1 MADAVCINKNDVT
14 NVCKISIENNNLTI
28 KASNDNQ
35 QQITAASAFS
45 SSVEQ
50 QQQQQHL
57 DCLLKSSIY
66 DWDSPSSFT
75 GTVKRRPHTIANFE
89 CTQTINQP
97 SDRHTKT
104 TDNGPSEITANN
116 NVVLAKCQNKSI
128 SSGVNRKQKKVAG
141 HFRRQSIHN
150 LKTNKLVTPNSS
162 SLSTKNMQKSSRSQ
176 GVKEKPQ
183 KLRLSKNSDRNANS
197 TSNSPTHITANTAQ
211 GGTIRKTAH
220 KRTKYSSNDSSNGRG
235 PNNPFYQDENYME
248 FELFERE
255 IPNREIPQFRELFR
269 DFPVSYETTTLAIQS
284 SSTLP
289 AKPPPYRDPPPPT
302 PPPLSQLPSRNL
314 RNNENTQSCPST
326 PFRGKVVLS
335 KKERKELSKLQKQ
348 HDTNCSNSTSN
359 IRGLESHDSTTA
371 SAHSSPYKGRVTELK
386 NCIARINSKGLFA
399 SLHRNSQ
406 KSLNNQTQN
415 PEEQTTSSNETS
427 PPPPAP
433 ENSPPG
439 SNASNNNDADYT
451 EKLKNLP
458 VRQRKAHTSYMDN
471 YCLFDPMD
479 FVNEK
484 ALRRRTHETLN
495 MDLPLPQQQQGL
507 RDPLFSSRQNL
518 DFSEEELVPEVI
530 YDEEKEPEDE
540 TLEVEVPR
548 NFDHH
553 NYFVIDPEDFEEE
566 PVMDIGIPNPFT
578 NEQLV
583 QANLVAHS
591 QHTYANNPADFKTS
605 ESLEKLLN
613 AFESASSMSNSQ
625 ESKDTN
631 TQSTTC
637 TTTTSTALVESSTS
651 TNSNTSST
659 SNTSSQTTLQRAKK
673 RLTFRNLSPF
683 RSHKGDK
690 TKTLQGEQ
698 PKQERAMSELVTS
711 EHMFHLQRMLLS
723 ADNVLQD
730 TRPINE
736 NIELNYVLFN
746 PGPVPSRN
754 VQYKIRKPRPLSTHS
769 DADSGFLSPCSPDDF
784 TALKFNPA
792 LLVLQQCDSVQGYI
806 EIYTD
811 WANYYLERS
820 KSKKKVTDLSSD
832 CRDGLLLAEVIE
844 AVTSFKV
851 PDLHKKPKNQ
861 QQMYDNVNSCLNVLR
876 SQTVSGLDNITTND
890 ICCGRLKAVLALFF
904 ALSRYKQQSKQ
915 SKCNNAT
922 SALTIKADI
931 HLQPNTNTSSNN
943 ASNIGVSS
951 GGEKVNSANS
961 TSTIQNANVVVGS
974 NAQQQQ
980 QQHQQQKQQQHV
992 QSIQNGNDTMVNRQI
1007 PQAYTKANGTAI
1019 PLPATVMVQR
1029 RCPPDKV
1036 RPLPPT
1042 PNHTPSIP
1050 GLGKSGSDFNS
1061 SRPNSPPSS
1070 NHSVQSLKSG
1080 NNNGLRPPSI
1090 KSGIPAPGTTITP
1103 TVNGQQKHS
1112 MLDKLKLFNKEKSS
1126 QQQQQQQTT
1135 LNQTNKNQMQSK
1147 RTSSSSGFSSA
1158 RSERSDSSL
1167 SLNDGHISQI
1177 KPPTVSLTSANKNR
1191 TETKGKQTN
1200 LLKQQNKKEQVK
1212 SATKLD
1218 KKEKSP
1224 ARSLHKEDTGI
1235 DSRSSTLN
1243 RSKNSLTRTGMS
1255 NDKTKTSSRT
1265 SLNNKS
1271 ESKTSL
1277 IMPPSK
1283 TLNSPNGTALPKP
1296 IAAIKGTSK
1305 LQTAT
1310 DNKSRLTNS
1319 NSSQDMILKREKS
1332 DISNAQQH
1340 QQQHNISQHAAT
1352 ANSLQQQQHQ
1362 QPPTHIVKPV
1372 TMMAE
1377 TQHKSPYYANTTS
1390 QQHSSPLQEPIYSRL
1405 PPPKT
1410 ALGTPSSIRKLE
1422 YNSGPG
1428 VLQPQQ
1434 HSPLR
1439 TLTAPT
1445 ATHSQPVT
1453 PTTQPPAGLNNSAAN
1468 KFHTIPSKIVGTIY
1482 EEDKPV
1488 NVQPMRPLLRGYN
1501 SHVTLPTRGS
1511 RGTHHYVQDFCENDL
1526 NQGYCSDGDSLR
1538 FSSSRMGGHQ
1548 SPLQGSS
1555 RFHDIDN
1562 GYLSEG
1568 SSGIGLSQN
1577 TGHASHGKHFLS
1589 MMRARSQLPTTIE
1602 ERIRNSRGSLD
1613 SIGTAAPSS
1622 AASQASSSGGS
1633 NPKMDMTNGL
1643 NGSGNNSANNSPQH
1657 HHSSPSHHRSSSRN
1671 GRDNWSKMPEP
1682 MNGQKSEHKEKSS
1695 PSRRSLSGSNSKQGS
1710 PSSSRTKGV
1719 PPSFGYVKRSNGCN
1733 TATAEQQNIAM
1744 MMNSNSGGNSPQNGR
1759 TAHVSAVPRTSTGGR
1774 KVQGGTQTLPHEVSK
1789 MPPNPQHRSYSLTG
1803 PGATQLSQCIR
1814 ERLAGS
1820 HSLPKQGTDMHMFQ
1834 HRLSNRPGKML
1845 DGSLSDTQTYAEV
1858 KPEYS
1863 SYAMWLKHSNTAGS
1877 RLSEGD
1883 SMENMQIGSPSMSRH
1898 NHKMMQHRAA
1908 AAAAVAAAN
1917 AAANPNNM
1925 TGTESPYVQSP
1936 RLNRSN
1942 SIRGP
1947 EVEIEPYYCL
1957 PVGAQHNGVLSA
1969 QMAAAAANA
1978 QAQANNQQNNAL
1990 AWSQPTSPTPI
2001 TRGFSGPMSPT
2012 HANTMPGMQGVSQNS
2027 TASHRLTYPKKN
2039 DEVHGSTASL
2049 LSGGSSLYGTS
2060 EERQAQEIRRLKREL
2075 MEAREQVLSLSG
2087 QLSTN
2092 AHVVAAFEQSLSNM
2106 TSRLQHLTATAE
2118 RKDGELTDMRQ
2129 TIELLRKQSIQAGL
2143 TTAHMQSM
2151 GVQTQSQ
2158 TQNDLLSN
2166 KPPPLPPSMPGQHM
2180 SRAAQ
2185 HLQQQQTGTNGQS
2198 GAMQRHHS
2206 SDSMCSVN
2214 SIGSSCSTQDKKQKK
2229 KGWLRSSFTKAFSRN
2244 AKISKTSRHV
2254 GSHNHS
2260 GSQASDIGSHASGLN
2275 RPNGHGDPPGL
2286 SALATQPAALTMPAS
2301 PTKSSPAKT
2310 VTLIDNAKPIDAID
2324 HDENT
2329 HVVEELKKQLREK
2342 DLVLTDI
2349 RLEALSSASQL
2360 ESLKE
2365 TVNKM
2370 RAEMMSLKQNN
2381 ERLQKLVTSR
2391 SLAGSEASLGNAIS
2405 PNGSIGE
2412 SRRYSL
2418 ADGNSRPPMELPKR
2432 LEEEVEEENIPPAP
2446 APEPPPPP
2454 ISPTTHIDLTPPP
2467 PALEAMTSPAH
2478 IPTASEDLQDVSDG
2492 KKIAIACYLGQP
2504 ESFGKYC
2511 EEMLEV
2517 DDFYANSSMIGS
2529 SLDENGER
2537 KAFPTASPNEFVIA
2551 YTYISGKTSWQN
2563 LDYIVRKTFKDYV
2576 SRIDPGTNLGLNT
2589 DSITSYHLG
2598 EAKRGPEMG
2607 FPELLPC
2614 GYIIGNVRTLYIC
2627 LQGVGSLAFDSL
2639 IPRSIVH
2646 RYISLLTEHRRL
2658 ILCGPSGTG
2667 KSYLAR
2673 RLAEFLVARSGRGN
2687 PSEAIATFN
2696 VDHKSSKELRQY
2708 LGHIAEQAAI
2718 ANGASELPS
2727 VIILDNLHHASALG
2741 DVFSCL
2747 LSAGPAAKLP
2757 CIIGTMSQ
2765 ATCNTTNLQLHHNFR
2780 WVLTANHME
2789 PVKGFLGR
2797 FLRRRLFQLEL
2808 QTQHPQ
2814 PELASVLAWLPTVW
2828 QHINRFLE
2836 AHSSSDVTIG
2846 PRLFLACPLDLK
2858 ESQVWFTD
2866 IWNYHLSPYLIEA
2879 VREGVQLYGRR
2890 GGAWNDPSAFIRN
2903 SYPWPY
2909 GSDSVPPLRQINA
2922 EDVGLEGVAAS
2933 NGDQQDPLL
2942 NMLMRL
2948 QEAANYSENQDQE
2961 SDCASLDSNITP
2973 DSSAGAE

>member
-1 MADAVCINKNDVT
+1 M
-14 NVCKISIENNNLTI
+14 L
-28 KASNDNQ
+28 
-35 QQITAASAFS
+35 
-45 SSVEQ
+45 
-50 QQQQQHL
+50 
-57 DCLLKSSIY
+57 
-66 DWDSPSSFT
+66 
-75 GTVKRRPHTIANFE
+75 
-89 CTQTINQP
+89 
-97 SDRHTKT
+97 
-104 TDNGPSEITANN
+104 
-116 NVVLAKCQNKSI
+116 
-128 SSGVNRKQKKVAG
+128 
-141 HFRRQSIHN
+141 
-150 LKTNKLVTPNSS
+150 
-162 SLSTKNMQKSSRSQ
+162 
-176 GVKEKPQ
+176 
-183 KLRLSKNSDRNANS
+183 
-197 TSNSPTHITANTAQ
+197 
-211 GGTIRKTAH
+211 
-220 KRTKYSSNDSSNGRG
+220 GRC
-235 PNNPFYQDENYME
+235 
-248 FELFERE
+248 
-255 IPNREIPQFRELFR
+255 
-269 DFPVSYETTTLAIQS
+269 VSYQG
-284 SSTLP
+284 
-289 AKPPPYRDPPPPT
+289 
-302 PPPLSQLPSRNL
+302 
-314 RNNENTQSCPST
+314 SC
-326 PFRGKVVLS
+326 
-335 KKERKELSKLQKQ
+335 
-348 HDTNCSNSTSN
+348 DN
-359 IRGLESHDSTTA
+359 I
-371 SAHSSPYKGRVTELK
+371 
-386 NCIARINSKGLFA
+386 
-399 SLHRNSQ
+399 
-406 KSLNNQTQN
+406 
-415 PEEQTTSSNETS
+415 
-427 PPPPAP
+427 
-433 ENSPPG
+433 
-439 SNASNNNDADYT
+439 ADY
-451 EKLKNLP
+451 
-458 VRQRKAHTSYMDN
+458 
-471 YCLFDPMD
+471 
-479 FVNEK
+479 
-484 ALRRRTHETLN
+484 
-495 MDLPLPQQQQGL
+495 
-507 RDPLFSSRQNL
+507 
-518 DFSEEELVPEVI
+518 
-530 YDEEKEPEDE
+530 
-540 TLEVEVPR
+540 
-548 NFDHH
+548 
-553 NYFVIDPEDFEEE
+553 
-566 PVMDIGIPNPFT
+566 
-578 NEQLV
+578 
-583 QANLVAHS
+583 
-591 QHTYANNPADFKTS
+591 
-605 ESLEKLLN
+605 
-613 AFESASSMSNSQ
+613 
-625 ESKDTN
+625 
-631 TQSTTC
+631 
-637 TTTTSTALVESSTS
+637 
-651 TNSNTSST
+651 
-659 SNTSSQTTLQRAKK
+659 AK
-673 RLTFRNLSPF
+673 
-683 RSHKGDK
+683 
-690 TKTLQGEQ
+690 
-698 PKQERAMSELVTS
+698 
-711 EHMFHLQRMLLS
+711 
-723 ADNVLQD
+723 
-730 TRPINE
+730 
-736 NIELNYVLFN
+736 
-746 PGPVPSRN
+746 
-754 VQYKIRKPRPLSTHS
+754 
-769 DADSGFLSPCSPDDF
+769 
-784 TALKFNPA
+784 
-792 LLVLQQCDSVQGYI
+792 
-806 EIYTD
+806 IYTD
-811 WANYYLERS
+811 WANYYLERA
-820 KSKKKVTDLSSD
+820 KSKKKVTDLSAD

-876 SQTVSGLDNITTND
+876 THTVSGLDNITTSD

-904 ALSRYKQQSKQ
+904 ALSRFKHQSKQ
-915 SKCNNAT
+915 GYQ
-922 SALTIKADI
+922 SAVISGAAAKTQIKAQIKADI
-931 HLQPNTNTSSNN
+931 HQQPNSTTTQGVEKTSST
-943 ASNIGVSS
+943 
-951 GGEKVNSANS
+951 NS
-961 TSTIQNANVVVGS
+961 TSTIQN
-974 NAQQQQ
+974 
-980 QQHQQQKQQQHV
+980 
-992 QSIQNGNDTMVNRQI
+992 IQNGNEMVNRQI

-1042 PNHTPSIP
+1042 PNHAPSIP
-1050 GLGKSGSDFNS
+1050 GLGKSGSEFNN

-1070 NHSVQSLKSG
+1070 NHTIQSLKSG
-1080 NNNGLRPPSI
+1080 NNNGLRQPSI
-1090 KSGIPAPGTTITP
+1090 KSGIPPPGSNSASTLSTP
-1103 TVNGQQKHS
+1103 ANGQQKHS
-1112 MLDKLKLFNKEKSS
+1112 MLDKLKLFNKDKQQLQHS
-1126 QQQQQQQTT
+1126 QNQQQTP
-1135 LNQTNKNQMQSK
+1135 LMNSNKNQLQSK

-1167 SLNDGHISQI
+1167 SLNDSHVSQI
-1177 KPPTVSLTSANKNR
+1177 KPPVVSTTATNKSR
-1191 TETKGKQTN
+1191 ETKTNSKQSKLVQAQT
-1200 LLKQQNKKEQVK
+1200 KKDQVK
-1212 SATKLD
+1212 NASKVD

-1224 ARSLHKEDTGI
+1224 ARSLHKEDVGMESKT
-1235 DSRSSTLN
+1235 STLTRN
-1243 RSKNSLTRTGMS
+1243 KNSLPRGKDSSLKPSTKS
-1255 NDKTKTSSRT
+1255 NLTS
-1265 SLNNKS
+1265 KS

-1277 IMPPSK
+1277 IVPPSK
-1283 TLNSPNGTALPKP
+1283 PLTSPNSIGGLPKP

-1305 LQTAT
+1305 LPQSPLQN
-1310 DNKSRLTNS
+1310 DNKARLGNP
-1319 NSSQDMILKREKS
+1319 SSAPEMIKREKS
-1332 DISNAQQH
+1332 DISSLS
-1340 QQQHNISQHAAT
+1340 NISQ
-1352 ANSLQQQQHQ
+1352 QQTPINHQQ

-1372 TMMAE
+1372 PMTEMH
-1377 TQHKSPYYANTTS
+1377 QNQQQRSPYYANAQHI
-1390 QQHSSPLQEPIYSRL
+1390 QQQQGLLQPQQQQQSPCVIQEPTYSRL
-1405 PPPKT
+1405 PPPKPS
-1410 ALGTPSSIRKLE
+1410 AIGTPTSLRKLE

-1439 TLTAPT
+1439 SLTPA

-1453 PTTQPPAGLNNSAAN
+1453 PTSQHSSLVNGGTPN
-1468 KFHTIPSKIVGTIY
+1468 KYHTIPSKIVGTIY

-1488 NVQPMRPLLRGYN
+1488 NVVPMRPLLRGYN
-1501 SHVTLPTRGS
+1501 SHVTLPTRGA
-1511 RGTHHYVQDFCENDL
+1511 RGAHNFISEYCENDI

-1538 FSSSRMGGHQ
+1538 FSNSRLGHGSS
-1548 SPLQGSS
+1548 LQGST

-1568 SSGIGLSQN
+1568 SSGIGLNHNGQH
-1577 TGHASHGKHFLS
+1577 TSHGKHFLS

-1613 SIGTAAPSS
+1613 SLGTGAPSS

-1633 NPKMDMTNGL
+1633 NTKMDISNGQ
-1643 NGSGNNSANNSPQH
+1643 SSSANNSANNSPQH
-1657 HHSSPSHHRSSSRN
+1657 HHSGSPSHRSSSRN
-1671 GRDNWSKMPEP
+1671 GNIRDNWSKMPETL
-1682 MNGQKSEHKEKSS
+1682 NGQKVEHREKSS
-1695 PSRRSLSGSNSKQGS
+1695 PSRRNVGGSSSKQGS
-1710 PSSSRTKGV
+1710 SSSGRTKGV
-1719 PPSFGYVKRSNGCN
+1719 PPSFGYVKRSNG
-1733 TATAEQQNIAM
+1733 TATSTAEQQNIVM
-1744 MMNSNSGGNSPQNGR
+1744 MMNTMGNCSPQNGR
-1759 TAHVSAVPRTSTGGR
+1759 NTAHVSAVPRAGTPSGR
-1774 KVQGGTQTLPHEVSK
+1774 KMSGGAQTLPHEVSK
-1789 MPPNPQHRSYSLTG
+1789 MPHTTQHRSYSLTG

-1820 HSLPKQGTDMHMFQ
+1820 HSLPKPGSDMHMFQ

-1858 KPEYS
+1858 KPEYG

-1877 RLSEGD
+1877 RLSDGD
-1883 SMENMQIGSPSMSRH
+1883 SLENMQITSPSMSRH
-1898 NHKMMQHRAA
+1898 NQKLMQQRAA
-1908 AAAAVAAAN
+1908 AANATGN
-1917 AAANPNNM
+1917 AATIA
-1925 TGTESPYVQSP
+1925 GTESPYVQSP

-1942 SIRGP
+1942 SIRSTKSEQMYPPMMSRGSD
-1947 EVEIEPYYCL
+1947 VEIEPYYCL
-1957 PVGAQHNGVLSA
+1957 PVGTTHNGVISA
-1969 QMAAAAANA
+1969 QMAAAAAAAANA
-1978 QAQANNQQNNAL
+1978 QSSTASGNTVT
-1990 AWSQPTSPTPI
+1990 WSQPTSPTPI
-2001 TRGFSGPMSPT
+2001 NRGFAGPMSPT
-2012 HANTMPGMQGVSQNS
+2012 HCNASAMSNMSGTGGQ

-2039 DEVHGSTASL
+2039 DEVHGSAASL

-2060 EERQAQEIRRLKREL
+2060 EERQAHEIRRLKREL
-2075 MEAREQVLSLSG
+2075 MEAREQVLSLSS

-2092 AHVVAAFEQSLSNM
+2092 AHVVNAFEQSLSNM

-2158 TQNDLLSN
+2158 TQNDLLSQ
-2166 KPPPLPPSMPGQHM
+2166 KPPPLPSSTPGQHM
-2180 SRAAQ
+2180 SRATQ
-2185 HLQQQQTGTNGQS
+2185 HNLQQQSGSFGQTG
-2198 GAMQRHHS
+2198 AIQRHHS

-2254 GSHNHS
+2254 GHNI
-2260 GSQASDIGSHASGLN
+2260 GQQNVSQNTNATDNSTTGMSGLN
-2275 RPNGHGDPPGL
+2275 KTNGHMHGETHGL
-2286 SALATQPAALTMPAS
+2286 SALATQPPPPLPTS
-2301 PTKSSPAKT
+2301 PTNTCPAKT
-2310 VTLIDNAKPIDAID
+2310 VTLIDNAKPIDAIEHED
-2324 HDENT
+2324 TN
-2329 HVVEELKKQLREK
+2329 HVVEDLKKQLREK

-2381 ERLQKLVTSR
+2381 ERLQKMVTSR
-2391 SLAGSEASLGNAIS
+2391 SLAGSEVSLGNAVS

-2418 ADGNSRPPMELPKR
+2418 ADGNTRPPMELPKR
-2432 LEEEVEEENIPPAP
+2432 LEEETEEDNTPPAP

-2454 ISPTTHIDLTPPP
+2454 LSPTTHIDLTPPP
-2467 PALEAMTSPAH
+2467 PALDTIPSPAH
-2478 IPTASEDLQDVSDG
+2478 VPTTAEEMPDINDG

-2504 ESFGKYC
+2504 ESFAKYC

-2529 SLDENGER
+2529 NLAENGER
-2537 KAFPTASPNEFVIA
+2537 KSFPTTSPNEFVIA

-2576 SRIDPGTNLGLNT
+2576 SRVDPGTNLGLNT

-2614 GYIIGNVRTLYIC
+2614 GYIVGNVRTLYIC

-2673 RLAEFLVARSGRGN
+2673 RLAEFLVARSGKGN

-2708 LGHIAEQAAI
+2708 LGHVAEQAAI
-2718 ANGASELPS
+2718 ANRASELPS
-2727 VIILDNLHHASALG
+2727 VIILDNLHHASSLG

-2814 PELASVLAWLPTVW
+2814 PELATVLAWLPTVW

-2846 PRLFLACPLDLK
+2846 PRLFLGCPLDLK

-2909 GSDSVPPLRQINA
+2909 GPDSVPPLRQINA

-2933 NGDQQDPLL
+2933 SNDNQDPLL

>member
-1 MADAVCINKNDVT
+1 M
-14 NVCKISIENNNLTI
+14 L
-28 KASNDNQ
+28 
-35 QQITAASAFS
+35 
-45 SSVEQ
+45 
-50 QQQQQHL
+50 
-57 DCLLKSSIY
+57 
-66 DWDSPSSFT
+66 
-75 GTVKRRPHTIANFE
+75 
-89 CTQTINQP
+89 
-97 SDRHTKT
+97 
-104 TDNGPSEITANN
+104 
-116 NVVLAKCQNKSI
+116 
-128 SSGVNRKQKKVAG
+128 
-141 HFRRQSIHN
+141 
-150 LKTNKLVTPNSS
+150 
-162 SLSTKNMQKSSRSQ
+162 
-176 GVKEKPQ
+176 
-183 KLRLSKNSDRNANS
+183 
-197 TSNSPTHITANTAQ
+197 
-211 GGTIRKTAH
+211 
-220 KRTKYSSNDSSNGRG
+220 GRC
-235 PNNPFYQDENYME
+235 
-248 FELFERE
+248 
-255 IPNREIPQFRELFR
+255 
-269 DFPVSYETTTLAIQS
+269 VSYQG
-284 SSTLP
+284 
-289 AKPPPYRDPPPPT
+289 
-302 PPPLSQLPSRNL
+302 
-314 RNNENTQSCPST
+314 SC
-326 PFRGKVVLS
+326 
-335 KKERKELSKLQKQ
+335 
-348 HDTNCSNSTSN
+348 DN
-359 IRGLESHDSTTA
+359 I
-371 SAHSSPYKGRVTELK
+371 
-386 NCIARINSKGLFA
+386 
-399 SLHRNSQ
+399 
-406 KSLNNQTQN
+406 
-415 PEEQTTSSNETS
+415 
-427 PPPPAP
+427 
-433 ENSPPG
+433 
-439 SNASNNNDADYT
+439 ADY
-451 EKLKNLP
+451 
-458 VRQRKAHTSYMDN
+458 
-471 YCLFDPMD
+471 
-479 FVNEK
+479 
-484 ALRRRTHETLN
+484 
-495 MDLPLPQQQQGL
+495 
-507 RDPLFSSRQNL
+507 
-518 DFSEEELVPEVI
+518 
-530 YDEEKEPEDE
+530 
-540 TLEVEVPR
+540 
-548 NFDHH
+548 
-553 NYFVIDPEDFEEE
+553 
-566 PVMDIGIPNPFT
+566 
-578 NEQLV
+578 
-583 QANLVAHS
+583 
-591 QHTYANNPADFKTS
+591 
-605 ESLEKLLN
+605 
-613 AFESASSMSNSQ
+613 
-625 ESKDTN
+625 
-631 TQSTTC
+631 
-637 TTTTSTALVESSTS
+637 
-651 TNSNTSST
+651 
-659 SNTSSQTTLQRAKK
+659 AK
-673 RLTFRNLSPF
+673 
-683 RSHKGDK
+683 
-690 TKTLQGEQ
+690 
-698 PKQERAMSELVTS
+698 
-711 EHMFHLQRMLLS
+711 
-723 ADNVLQD
+723 
-730 TRPINE
+730 
-736 NIELNYVLFN
+736 
-746 PGPVPSRN
+746 
-754 VQYKIRKPRPLSTHS
+754 
-769 DADSGFLSPCSPDDF
+769 
-784 TALKFNPA
+784 
-792 LLVLQQCDSVQGYI
+792 
-806 EIYTD
+806 IYTD
-811 WANYYLERS
+811 WANYYLERA

-876 SQTVSGLDNITTND
+876 SQTVSGLDNITTSD

-904 ALSRYKQQSKQ
+904 ALSRFKQQSKQ
-915 SKCNNAT
+915 TKPNNT
-922 SALTIKADI
+922 SGLSIKADI
-931 HLQPNTNTSSNN
+931 HQQPNTTTTTTVEKSSAANT
-943 ASNIGVSS
+943 
-951 GGEKVNSANS
+951 
-961 TSTIQNANVVVGS
+961 TSTIQN
-974 NAQQQQ
+974 
-980 QQHQQQKQQQHV
+980 
-992 QSIQNGNDTMVNRQI
+992 IQNGNDTMVNRQI

-1050 GLGKSGSDFNS
+1050 GLGKSGNDFNG

-1070 NHSVQSLKSG
+1070 NHSIQSLKSG
-1080 NNNGLRPPSI
+1080 NNNGLRQPTI
-1090 KSGIPAPGTTITP
+1090 KSGIPAPGSNNGSTIP

-1112 MLDKLKLFNKEKSS
+1112 MLDKLKLFNKEK
-1126 QQQQQQQTT
+1126 QQQQHQLQQPQQQQTT
-1135 LNQTNKNQMQSK
+1135 LINSNKNQLQSK

-1177 KPPTVSLTSANKNR
+1177 KPPTVSVTSANKSR
-1191 TETKGKQTN
+1191 DTKAMQKQSK
-1200 LLKQQNKKEQVK
+1200 LLQAQSKKDQVK
-1212 SATKLD
+1212 NASKND

-1224 ARSLHKEDTGI
+1224 ARSLNKEDGASIESKT
-1235 DSRSSTLN
+1235 STLN
-1243 RSKNSLTRTGMS
+1243 RNKNSLPRGKES
-1255 NDKTKTSSRT
+1255 SLKSATKTNLTNR
-1265 SLNNKS
+1265 S

-1277 IMPPSK
+1277 IIPPSTK
-1283 TLNSPNGTALPKP
+1283 ALCSPNGQGGLPKP

-1305 LQTAT
+1305 LPQSPLQT
-1310 DNKSRLTNS
+1310 DNKSRLSTS
-1319 NSSQDMILKREKS
+1319 NSSQDMVMKREKS
-1332 DISNAQQH
+1332 DISSNATNTVHAQ
-1340 QQQHNISQHAAT
+1340 NISQPQ
-1352 ANSLQQQQHQ
+1352 NSSNHQ
-1362 QPPTHIVKPV
+1362 NQPPTHIVKPV
-1372 TMMAE
+1372 PIVSDQ
-1377 TQHKSPYYANTTS
+1377 QHSQKSPYYANAQNI
-1390 QQHSSPLQEPIYSRL
+1390 QQGMQQPQQIMPQPIQEPNYSRL
-1405 PPPKT
+1405 PPPKPST
-1410 ALGTPSSIRKLE
+1410 VGTPSSVRKLE

-1439 TLTAPT
+1439 SLTPGAH
-1445 ATHSQPVT
+1445 HSQPVT
-1453 PTTQPPAGLNNSAAN
+1453 PTTQQSPLTNGGSPT
-1468 KFHTIPSKIVGTIY
+1468 KYHTIPSKIVGTIY

-1488 NVQPMRPLLRGYN
+1488 NIQPMRPLLRGYN
-1501 SHVTLPTRGS
+1501 SHVTLPTRGA
-1511 RGTHHYVQDFCENDL
+1511 RGNHNFISDYCENDV

-1538 FSSSRMGGHQ
+1538 FSNARMGHG
-1548 SPLQGSS
+1548 SPLQGTP
-1555 RFHDIDN
+1555 RFQDIDN

-1568 SSGIGLSQN
+1568 SGGIGLN
-1577 TGHASHGKHFLS
+1577 HNGGHHPSHGKHFLS
-1589 MMRARSQLPTTIE
+1589 MMRARTQLPTTIE

-1613 SIGTAAPSS
+1613 SIGTGAASS

-1633 NPKMDMTNGL
+1633 NTKMDISNGL
-1643 NGSGNNSANNSPQH
+1643 NGSGNNSANSSPQH
-1657 HHSSPSHHRSSSRN
+1657 HSSSSPSHRSSSRN
-1671 GRDNWSKMPEP
+1671 GHSRDNWSKMSEQ
-1682 MNGQKSEHKEKSS
+1682 MNGQKTEHKEKSS
-1695 PSRRSLSGSNSKQGS
+1695 PSRRSLGGGSKQGS
-1710 PSSSRTKGV
+1710 PSSTRTKGV
-1719 PPSFGYVKRSNGCN
+1719 PPSFGYVKRSNGTA

-1744 MMNSNSGGNSPQNGR
+1744 MMNAVGNGSPQNGR
-1759 TAHVSAVPRTSTGGR
+1759 TAHVSAVPRTTAAGGR
-1774 KVQGGTQTLPHEVSK
+1774 KMSGGAQTLPHEMSK
-1789 MPPNPQHRSYSLTG
+1789 MPPTTQHRSYSLTG

-1820 HSLPKQGTDMHMFQ
+1820 HSLPKPGSDMHMFQ

-1883 SMENMQIGSPSMSRH
+1883 SLENMQIASPSMARH
-1898 NHKMMQHRAA
+1898 SHKMMQHRATTA
-1908 AAAAVAAAN
+1908 AAMGGNSAT
-1917 AAANPNNM
+1917 M

-1942 SIRGP
+1942 SIRSTKSEKMYPSMMSRGS

-1957 PVGAQHNGVLSA
+1957 PVGATHNGVISA
-1969 QMAAAAANA
+1969 QISIS
-1978 QAQANNQQNNAL
+1978 
-1990 AWSQPTSPTPI
+1990 SQPTSPTPI
-2001 TRGFSGPMSPT
+2001 NRGFSGPMSPT
-2012 HANTMPGMQGVSQNS
+2012 HCNTSGLTNMSGT

-2039 DEVHGSTASL
+2039 DEVHGSAASL

-2060 EERQAQEIRRLKREL
+2060 EERQAHEIRRLKREL
-2075 MEAREQVLSLSG
+2075 IEAREQVLSLSS

-2092 AHVVAAFEQSLSNM
+2092 AHVVNAFEQSLSNM

-2158 TQNDLLSN
+2158 SQNDLLSQ
-2166 KPPPLPPSMPGQHM
+2166 KPPPLPPSVPGQHM
-2180 SRAAQ
+2180 SRAGQ
-2185 HLQQQQTGTNGQS
+2185 HHLQQQSGTNGS
-2198 GAMQRHHS
+2198 TGAMQRHHS

-2254 GSHNHS
+2254 GHNQGQHNS
-2260 GSQASDIGSHASGLN
+2260 NLSINPSENGSHAMGLN
-2275 RPNGHGDPPGL
+2275 KTNGHTHGEPPGL
-2286 SALATQPAALTMPAS
+2286 SALATQPAPPLPTS

-2324 HDENT
+2324 HEDTN
-2329 HVVEELKKQLREK
+2329 HVVEDLKKQLREK

-2360 ESLKE
+2360 ESLKD

-2381 ERLQKLVTSR
+2381 ERLQKMVTSR
-2391 SLAGSEASLGNAIS
+2391 SLAGSEASLGNAVS

-2418 ADGNSRPPMELPKR
+2418 ADTNSRPPMELPKR

-2454 ISPTTHIDLTPPP
+2454 LSPTTHIDLTPPP
-2467 PALEAMTSPAH
+2467 PALEAISSPTH
-2478 IPTASEDLQDVSDG
+2478 LPTTAEELPDVSDG

-2504 ESFGKYC
+2504 ESFTKYC
-2511 EEMLEV
+2511 EEMMEV

-2529 SLDENGER
+2529 NLDENGER
-2537 KAFPTASPNEFVIA
+2537 KTFPTASPNEFVIA

-2614 GYIIGNVRTLYIC
+2614 GYIVGNVRTLYIC

-2708 LGHIAEQAAI
+2708 LGHVAEQAAI

-2797 FLRRRLFQLEL
+2797 FLRRRLFQMEL
-2808 QTQHPQ
+2808 QTQHSQ
-2814 PELASVLAWLPTVW
+2814 PDLASVLAWLPTVW

-2909 GSDSVPPLRQINA
+2909 GPDSVPPLRQINA

-2933 NGDQQDPLL
+2933 SGDNQDPLL